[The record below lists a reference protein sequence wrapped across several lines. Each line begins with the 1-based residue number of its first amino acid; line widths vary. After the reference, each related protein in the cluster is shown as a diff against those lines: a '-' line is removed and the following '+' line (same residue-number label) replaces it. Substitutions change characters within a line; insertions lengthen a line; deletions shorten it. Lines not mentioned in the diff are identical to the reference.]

1 MSYLIYIV
9 EEDFDIAHIINST
22 LSKYPDYEVRSFYNK
37 ESFLSAFRRTRPN
50 LIILDINLTNLKT
63 TEFIQKIYLEQYYEE
78 VAIIMTS
85 SRSSYSSKIVGAN
98 KEQVE
103 YLERPLDIMELLA
116 LVKKRY
122 KQYKQTRILK
132 AGNVTLFL
140 DERLVKKERE
150 EISLTPHEVTIL
162 STLMKGKGDVVIR
175 EELLKSI
182 WGADASF
189 STRTVD
195 MHIKSIRRKL
205 GDDDGRYIMTVYGKG
220 YKIVDS

>member
-1 MSYLIYIV
+1 
-9 EEDFDIAHIINST
+9 
-22 LSKYPDYEVRSFYNK
+22 
-37 ESFLSAFRRTRPN
+37 
-50 LIILDINLTNLKT
+50 
-63 TEFIQKIYLEQYYEE
+63 
-78 VAIIMTS
+78 
-85 SRSSYSSKIVGAN
+85 
-98 KEQVE
+98 
-103 YLERPLDIMELLA
+103 MELLA

-140 DERLVKKERE
+140 DERLAKKERE

-162 STLMKGKGDVVIR
+162 STLMKGKGGVVIR

-189 STRTVD
+189 VTRTVD

>member
-9 EEDFDIAHIINST
+9 EEDFDVAQIINST

-98 KEQVE
+98 KFFE
-103 YLERPLDIMELLA
+103 
-116 LVKKRY
+116 
-122 KQYKQTRILK
+122 
-132 AGNVTLFL
+132 
-140 DERLVKKERE
+140 
-150 EISLTPHEVTIL
+150 
-162 STLMKGKGDVVIR
+162 
-175 EELLKSI
+175 
-182 WGADASF
+182 
-189 STRTVD
+189 
-195 MHIKSIRRKL
+195 
-205 GDDDGRYIMTVYGKG
+205 
-220 YKIVDS
+220 